1 MGTIYTPLAFD
12 PVLLEA
18 IFLSRQLTQAVRDGA
33 TIGSSSDD
41 PAVTAPWQIPKA
53 ARPIEAKLAD
63 LRGVENFIDLKAKS
77 IVNSG
82 GDGDSRN
89 LFALYNA
96 LTSLRILAQY
106 ASDDKT
112 SLSSLGRIDGRF
124 QGGLIEIASFLKT
137 ATFERTEV
145 LYGEAT
151 DKITSRAALG
161 TTDLDYIGAR
171 VHVGDRDA
179 VLTRLDGTEQFTVTL
194 KKGLTTDVINIDLAD
209 MTDPLTL
216 DNVALHINKQIAA
229 IVEGVDSTERY
240 RTRFTV
246 AEKDGG
252 FAFKIRGFAEETVN
266 LTAASAPA
274 LIIAGTFRA
283 SGENTLDNGL
293 ITRIGD
299 LGTAD
304 PTQSTKTYID
314 ALASDQPPPVE
325 VENADGTTTTTDP
338 ILAASQALA
347 TAVDSGGNIYVVG
360 TTSGDFDGQYNG
372 STVQD
377 VYLRK
382 YDTIGNLL
390 FERLLGAQKDA
401 SAFAIAIDA
410 NDNVFIAGRTSENLT
425 PEAVIDSEDTFVTK
439 FSAGGSEIFTHQIQ
453 AVAADSGVSLTIDAA
468 GDVIVLGNVAGVI
481 DGSATQTGTQDLFIR
496 KLDGTDGSIVYTQQF
511 GGPGFNEAADIE
523 IAADGNILVLA
534 RYNGFGRL
542 VKLDATDPSI
552 TTYSVILGDLQSGG
566 KVTDIA
572 VSGTEVYVTGYT
584 LNTAF
589 GGGTVTQTHS
599 GGTDGFV
606 VRIDDAGN
614 SGAIN
619 YTAFLGAAGEDK
631 ATGVVTDGT
640 DVYVLGTTD
649 SAIGAETQFGSVD
662 SFVVKFDAATGA
674 QVWDHQ
680 FGSSLGRTS
689 ATGIALSSQGE
700 SSLTALG
707 MPQGDITTTQ
717 DRTITSQ
724 TSVRAGYSFYLS
736 FNGGNPK
743 KFTIQEGD
751 TFTSLARRIN
761 RLNFRYVKA
770 ISLFSSGTGN
780 QLQIKAISGAR
791 IDIIAGPEGKD
802 ALVGLGLDVTKIFDD
817 GVVVVEDDED
827 EDEDK
832 KTDDSILAN
841 TYGLELNQFLHL
853 LDKKSAAFAITQID
867 VATAILQKIFRA
879 LNPDPVIE
887 ALKAKA
893 KFNGPVPAHLQA
905 QLANYQAGLLRLTAG
920 GAAESFIL

>member
-1 MGTIYTPLAFD
+1 MGTIYTPLGFD
-12 PVLLEA
+12 PVLLES
-18 IFLSRQLTQAVRDGA
+18 IFLSRQLTDAVRAGA
-33 TIGSSSDD
+33 RIGSSQDD

-63 LRGVENFIDLKAKS
+63 LRGIDNFIDLGAKS
-77 IVNSG
+77 VVNSG

-96 LTSLRILAQY
+96 LTSLRTLAQY
-106 ASDDKT
+106 ASDDRT

-124 QGGLIEIASFLKT
+124 QSGLIEIAAFLKT

-145 LYGEAT
+145 LYGEAS

-161 TTDLDYIGAR
+161 RAEKDYIGAR

-179 VLTRLDGTEQFTVTL
+179 VLSRLNGTEQFTITL
-194 KKGLTTDVINIDLAD
+194 KKGLNTDVINIDLAD
-209 MTDPLTL
+209 MVDPLTL

-229 IVEGVDSTERY
+229 VVEGDLSERY

-246 AEKDGG
+246 TEKDGG
-252 FAFKIRGFAEETVN
+252 FAFKIRGFAEETIN

-274 LIIAGTFRA
+274 LIIAGTFKA
-283 SGENTLDNGL
+283 SGEDTLDNG
-293 ITRIGD
+293 IVTQIGD

-304 PTQSTKTYID
+304 PTQITKTQID
-314 ALASDQPPPVE
+314 ALASDQPPPSE
-325 VENADGTTTTTDP
+325 VENEDGTTTTADP

-360 TTSGDFDGQYNG
+360 TTSGDFDGQYNS

-382 YDTIGNLL
+382 YDSAGNLL
-390 FERLLGAQKDA
+390 FERLLGAQEDA

-439 FSAGGSEIFTHQIQ
+439 FSSTGSEIFTHQIQ
-453 AVAADSGVSLTIDAA
+453 AVAEDAGVSLTIDAA
-468 GDVIVLGNVAGVI
+468 GDVIVAGHVTGLI
-481 DGSATQTGTQDLFIR
+481 DASATLTGTQDAFIR
-496 KLDGTDGSIVYTQQF
+496 KLDGTDGSVVYTQQF
-511 GGPGFNEAADIE
+511 GGPGSNEAYDIE
-523 IAADGNILVLA
+523 IASDGNILVLA
-534 RYNGFGRL
+534 RYNGFARL
-542 VKLDATDPSI
+542 IKLDAADPTNEI
-552 TTYSVILGDLQSGG
+552 FNVTLGDLQGGAATGLTVSGG
-566 KVTDIA
+566 
-572 VSGTEVYVTGYT
+572 EVYVTGYSV
-584 LNTAF
+584 NAAF
-589 GGGTVTQTHS
+589 GGGTVTQAHS

-606 VRIDDAGN
+606 VRVDDAGN
-614 SGAIN
+614 SASIN
-619 YTAFLGAAGEDK
+619 YTAFVGAGGEDR
-631 ATGVVTDGT
+631 ATDVVTDGT
-640 DVYVLGTTD
+640 SVYVLGTTD
-649 SAIGAETQFGSVD
+649 SAIGAETEIGSTD

-680 FGSSLGRTS
+680 FGSSLGATS
-689 ATGIALSSQGE
+689 ANGIALSTQGE

-707 MPQGDITTTQ
+707 MPQGDINTVQ

-724 TSVRAGYSFYLS
+724 TSVRDGYSFYLS
-736 FNGGNPK
+736 FNGGDPK
-743 KFTIQEGD
+743 KFTIRDGD
-751 TFTSLARRIN
+751 TFADLAKRIN
-761 RLNFRYVKA
+761 RLNFRYVDA
-770 ISLFSSGTGN
+770 SSLFSSDSGN
-780 QLQIKAISGAR
+780 QLQLKAINGAR

-802 ALVGLGLDVTKIFDD
+802 ALIGLGLDETKIFDD

-827 EDEDK
+827 DDEDK
-832 KTDDSILAN
+832 KTDDTILSK
-841 TYGLELNQFLHL
+841 TYGLELNQLLHL

-867 VATAILQKIFRA
+867 NATAILQKAFRA

-887 ALKAKA
+887 ALKAKS

-920 GAAESFIL
+920 GSAESVIL